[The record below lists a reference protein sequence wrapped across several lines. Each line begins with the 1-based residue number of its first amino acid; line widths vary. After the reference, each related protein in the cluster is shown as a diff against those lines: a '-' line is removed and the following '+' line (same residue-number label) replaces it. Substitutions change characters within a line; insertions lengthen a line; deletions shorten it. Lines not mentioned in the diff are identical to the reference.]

1 MISYNTIKRTYENI
15 KNYIHKTPL
24 EFSRHLSSKDTEV
37 YLKLENQQKMNS
49 FKVRGA
55 FSKLTSLREDEKANG
70 ILAVSS
76 GNHGASVS
84 YAASLLGIEKSKIYI
99 PKTTPQAKVDKIEY
113 YGSEV
118 IKVGDTYDEA
128 HNAAMSQMKKEKLTF
143 IDPCSDDEV
152 ISGQGTIGLEILED
166 NPKIDTI
173 IVPIG
178 GGGMI
183 TGISTFVKEVN
194 PDVKI
199 IGVQTEACP
208 AMIKSLEDNKCY
220 LEYPSKDTICDALI
234 GGVGE
239 IPFKMAKDCID
250 EILEIKE
257 STIKKAV
264 GKLLVEE
271 KIVSEPS
278 GAIGV
283 AAVMDYPD
291 KFKGKKIAVVISGG
305 NLDKWLME
313 EVLKEY

>member
-1 MISYNTIKRTYENI
+1 
-15 KNYIHKTPL
+15 KTPL
-24 EFSRHLSSKDTEV
+24 EFSRYYSSKNTNV

-55 FSKLTSLREDEKANG
+55 FSKLISLTEEEKNRG

-84 YAASLLGIEKSKIYI
+84 YASSLLGIKNSKVFI
-99 PKTTPQAKVDKIEY
+99 PRTTPQAKIDKIEY

-118 IKVGDTYDEA
+118 VKVGETYDEA
-128 HNAAMSQMKKEKLTF
+128 HNAAMLKMEKNNLTF
-143 IDPCSDDEV
+143 IDPCSDDYV
-152 ISGQGTIGLEILED
+152 ISGQGTIGLEIMKD
-166 NPKIDTI
+166 NPDIDTI
-173 IVPIG
+173 IVPLG

-183 TGISTFVKEVN
+183 TGISIAAKHIKPKVR
-194 PDVKI
+194 I

-208 AMIKSLEDNKCY
+208 AMIKSLEDNTCY
-220 LEYPSKDTICDALI
+220 LEYPSTDTICDALI

-239 IPFKMAKDCID
+239 IPYKMASDCID

-264 GKLLVEE
+264 GNLLVEE

-278 GAIGV
+278 GAIGIS
-283 AAVMDYPD
+283 ALMDYPD
-291 KFKGKKIAVVISGG
+291 KFNGKNIAVVISGG
-305 NLDKWLME
+305 NLDKWLMQ
-313 EVLKEY
+313 EVLEEY

>member
-1 MISYNTIKRTYENI
+1 
-15 KNYIHKTPL
+15 
-24 EFSRHLSSKDTEV
+24 
-37 YLKLENQQKMNS
+37 
-49 FKVRGA
+49 
-55 FSKLTSLREDEKANG
+55 
-70 ILAVSS
+70 
-76 GNHGASVS
+76 
-84 YAASLLGIEKSKIYI
+84 
-99 PKTTPQAKVDKIEY
+99 VDKIEY

-194 PDVKI
+194 PDIKI
-199 IGVQTEACP
+199 VGVQTEACP

-220 LEYPSKDTICDALI
+220 LEYPSEDTICDALI

-239 IPFKMAKDCID
+239 IPFKMANDCID

-283 AAVMDYPD
+283 AALMDYPD